1 MISASVCLVL
11 DMLLPLF
18 KVRNHTQ
25 FCADLGEQVR
35 RTYVLELN
43 VRH

>member
-1 MISASVCLVL
+1 L

-25 FCADLGEQVR
+25 FCADLGEQV
-35 RTYVLELN
+35 TQLVDATPFTHLIGE
-43 VRH
+43 HFP